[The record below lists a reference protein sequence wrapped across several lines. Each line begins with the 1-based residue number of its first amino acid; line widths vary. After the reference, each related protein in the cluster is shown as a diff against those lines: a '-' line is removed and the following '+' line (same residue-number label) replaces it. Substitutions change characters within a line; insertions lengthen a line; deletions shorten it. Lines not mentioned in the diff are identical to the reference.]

1 LGDKKGLAG
10 GPKGM
15 VVGGTGVVRIH
26 AGRLD
31 VPGRSRVDNSVV
43 IAFVAGTSSWTKGMT
58 GDILLLDTLGGVAI
72 DWGYRGRAI
81 AGRSIGTLRPGMT
94 RLVGRRHGG
103 VERSEIPH
111 HAFILIL
118 LVGMNRL
125 RMLTEIVEARELLAA
140 VAGEW
145 AFASVLAG
153 WIVRERREVDRI
165 ATNRIC
171 LARCSLRL
179 KTMRHS
185 PYPLHWKVLA
195 GAGR

>member
-1 LGDKKGLAG
+1 
-10 GPKGM
+10 M

-31 VPGRSRVDNSVV
+31 VPGRSRVDDSIVV
-43 IAFVAGTSSWTKGMT
+43 AFIAGTSSWTKGMT
-58 GDILLLDTLGGVAI
+58 GDILLLDALGGVAI
-72 DWGYRGRAI
+72 DWGYGGRAI
-81 AGRSIGTLRPGMT
+81 AGGSIGTLRPGMA

-103 VERSEIPH
+103 MERSEISH
-111 HAFILIL
+111 HAFVLIL

-125 RMLTEIVEARELLAA
+125 RMLTKIVETGELLAA

-145 AFASVLAG
+145 TLASVFAG
-153 WIVRERREVDRI
+153 WIVRESEVERI

-185 PYPLHWKVLA
+185 P
-195 GAGR
+195 